1 MVSSADE
8 NLPTADK
15 IVRDLFADPD
25 NAIPFFRL
33 ALPAPLLDAIDLNR
47 IEQIP
52 GSFIDEKMREYR
64 SDLLFRIPTR
74 SGSFADIYLLFEHK
88 SGPSPRIF
96 HQLLGYL
103 ARIYENQERPAP
115 VIPFVFHHGETG
127 WKRGVRFIEE
137 FSFHPDE
144 RTLFGRYI
152 PDFGIELFD
161 LTVSDVESMRDSLF
175 LYAYLATILHVDR
188 GDIEEFWDGIVE
200 LSGIVFQDE
209 KGLAQLQK
217 LLLYIFRKSEMD
229 IEGIKEPLLRI
240 SRQLEAM
247 VMTTAEKLIEKGEK
261 RGIEKGIAKGKL
273 EGKLEDAKRLL
284 ELNVPLDTVLKATAL
299 SADDLRRVGII
310 S

>member
-1 MVSSADE
+1 
-8 NLPTADK
+8 
-15 IVRDLFADPD
+15 
-25 NAIPFFRL
+25 
-33 ALPAPLLDAIDLNR
+33 
-47 IEQIP
+47 
-52 GSFIDEKMREYR
+52 
-64 SDLLFRIPTR
+64 
-74 SGSFADIYLLFEHK
+74 
-88 SGPSPRIF
+88 
-96 HQLLGYL
+96 
-103 ARIYENQERPAP
+103 
-115 VIPFVFHHGETG
+115 
-127 WKRGVRFIEE
+127 VRFIEE